1 MVYIVR
7 NNQDYG
13 PYDENTLLSYVNNG
27 QILLHDKA
35 KSVSTN
41 EVNTVYYFLHRAG
54 LKPKVSH
61 GGDLIAQ
68 LRKIGTELIIPK
80 NQCCPKRFIGTMN
93 MRLL

>member
-41 EVNTVYYFLHRAG
+41 EVNTVYYFCIG
-54 LKPKVSH
+54 L
-61 GGDLIAQ
+61 D
-68 LRKIGTELIIPK
+68 
-80 NQCCPKRFIGTMN
+80 
-93 MRLL
+93 